1 MAARTARARVH
12 LESVVGGG
20 GSEDG
25 GGGWGCG
32 DSVACC
38 EQGPQGSPRGP
49 PSRLLGIRGRG
60 TPRPQ
65 AAAPNPQLSSE
76 RAAPAMGTRGPG
88 GTRGARG
95 TRGTGTSSRG
105 LRGCSEEGRILH
117 FGRQRASW
125 SAGEARETLP
135 FPHGGNIR
143 ASPTAG
149 GRSGIFLGVRE
160 AQGGLPSWPRS
171 APRARACCVS
181 GFEDGDRGPGTVRAE
196 RGGVRPG
203 RALTACPSRSGSRTC
218 TGTA

>member
-1 MAARTARARVH
+1 MAARTARAPESILSPLLAAGGVRMVAAAGGVGTAWPAVSKAPREVH
-12 LESVVGGG
+12 VAPQVSFLAS
-20 GSEDG
+20 
-25 GGGWGCG
+25 G
-32 DSVACC
+32 D
-38 EQGPQGSPRGP
+38 EEP
-49 PSRLLGIRGRG
+49 
-60 TPRPQ
+60 PRPQ

-95 TRGTGTSSRG
+95 TGTSSRG

-117 FGRQRASW
+117 LGRQRASW

-149 GRSGIFLGVRE
+149 CRSGIFLGVRE
-160 AQGGLPSWPRS
+160 APGGLPSWPRS

-181 GFEDGDRGPGTVRAE
+181 GFEDGDGGPGTVRAE